1 MTCVWG
7 QVKSGVVGKVLPV
20 AGRVGQVTGD
30 MTGKVGIH
38 DWLEGRVGRLIGCY
52 GQVGVN
58 NHMV

>member
-1 MTCVWG
+1 MM
-7 QVKSGVVGKVLPV
+7 GKVLPV